1 MALSPLV
8 GGRVLDG
15 TRKGWVHMF
24 VLIAVVNV
32 VAAFVWVGC
41 ASADSLD
48 DKLALAADRR
58 APPDAPPATP
68 PPAQSKRLAV

>member
-1 MALSPLV
+1 
-8 GGRVLDG
+8 
-15 TRKGWVHMF
+15 MF

-68 PPAQSKRLAV
+68 PPAQSKRIAV